1 MKKIVRITEREIT
14 NIVSKV
20 IKESNWFDHP
30 GTPEYNQRQ
39 GEMDRFAAERKS
51 SKDIGPKTED
61 LDGIVKILIDKGIPP
76 SDIESII
83 EILYRKS
90 ENKNL
95 AEDAKKNPNIRYE
108 GDIKQIV
115 DEIEEM
121 FDNNGFHIDA
131 ELIVNND
138 MSPDYL
144 DSVEEVE
151 RALED
156 GEIDGNGI
164 MQMVCDFLEIKY
176 DEKIEVESQIDII
189 YVYEKGNRD
198 EGAALVIDIENEL

>member
-1 MKKIVRITEREIT
+1 MKKIVRITESEIT

-20 IKESNWFDHP
+20 IKESNWFK
-30 GTPEYNQRQ
+30 Q
-39 GEMDRFAAERKS
+39 GGILNALGIDDTKS
-51 SKDIGPKTED
+51 SADNKMLSKDMGPKTED